1 MATYTIPPNTGK
13 VRVAKYLGHKW
24 VVWNGKQ
31 GPHEFMIPCKDRQQA
46 EQVARIIN
54 SKQHHGEIEVMTG

>member
-1 MATYTIPPNTGK
+1 MATYSIPPNTGK

-31 GPHEFMIPCKDRQQA
+31 GQFEFKIICKDRKQA
-46 EQVARIIN
+46 EQVAKIIN
-54 SKQHHGEIEVMTG
+54 EKKHDGSIEVMTG